1 MSEAGKTRTSRD
13 TVSVAKLFLKLG
25 CTAFGGPAAHISM
38 MEQEVVGRR
47 GWLSREEF
55 LDLLGAANL
64 IPGPSSTEM
73 AIFIGYR
80 RAGWRGLVLG
90 GVCFILPAALMVSA
104 IAWAYVN
111 YHQLPQAAAV
121 LYGIKPVIIAIV
133 AQALWKLGRTAV
145 KTKWLAAAGVAATVA
160 TALGANPILVLLCT
174 GALTAM
180 MRGSKGAAG
189 AAPRMLGVAA
199 PAAAAAA
206 PLVPVSLWKLAL
218 FFLKV
223 GAVLFGSGYVL
234 LAFLRGDLV
243 QRWHWLSENQLLD
256 AVAVGQFT
264 PGPLFTTATFIGY
277 VLGGPWAAAV
287 ATVAIFL
294 PSFLFVGIGGP
305 LIPKLRRSAYA
316 GAFLDGVN
324 VAALALMAVVTW
336 QLAGAALVDWV
347 AMALALAALVVLLR
361 FPVNSAWL
369 VGAGAVAGLVR
380 ELVVQSA

>member
-1 MSEAGKTRTSRD
+1 
-13 TVSVAKLFLKLG
+13 
-25 CTAFGGPAAHISM
+25 M
-38 MEQEVVGRR
+38 MEQEVVRR
-47 GWLSREEF
+47 LGWLSREEF

-80 RAGWRGLVLG
+80 LAGWRGLVLG
-90 GVCFILPAALMVSA
+90 GVCFILPAALIVSV
-104 IAWAYVN
+104 IAWAYVK
-111 YHQLPQAAAV
+111 YHQLPQAAAI

-133 AQALWKLGRTAV
+133 VQALWNLGRTAV
-145 KTKWLAAAGVAATVA
+145 KTKWLALAGVGAVAATVF
-160 TALGANPILVLLCT
+160 GVNPILVLLGT
-174 GALTAM
+174 GAVVAAT
-180 MRGSKGAAG
+180 RGLKPRTGAAALGASVLGLAVPAAG
-189 AAPRMLGVAA
+189 AAAQ
-199 PAAAAAA
+199 
-206 PLVPVSLWKLAL
+206 PLVPFSMWKLFL

-243 QRWHWLSENQLLD
+243 ERWHWLGENQLLD

-277 VLGGPWAAAV
+277 VLGGPLAATV

-294 PSFLFVGIGGP
+294 PSFLFVAVGGP
-305 LIPKLRRSAYA
+305 FIPKLRRSIYA

-336 QLAGAALVDWV
+336 QLAGAALVDWISVGLAV
-347 AMALALAALVVLLR
+347 AALAVLLR
-361 FPVNSAWL
+361 WSVNSAWL
-369 VGAGAVAGLVR
+369 VGAGALVGLVR
-380 ELVVQSA
+380 AMV